1 MAVAGSTMVR
11 ASVLLPLLMLLACDR
26 RPATTAATAPSSQP
40 AARVSRIG
48 DHLLVEVTDL
58 TPGDTNRIPVRIS
71 EKGEI
76 RLPLIG
82 DLRVVDLTTDELE
95 KAIKK
100 AYADP
105 GIVRDVH
112 PSVKFED

>member
-1 MAVAGSTMVR
+1 MSVTRSAFVR
-11 ASVLLPLLMLLACDR
+11 VTVLLPFLALLACER
-26 RPATTAATAPSSQP
+26 RSATTAASAPSSQP

-48 DHLLVEVTDL
+48 DQLLVEVTDL
-58 TPGDTNRIPVRIS
+58 TPGDTNSIPVRIS
-71 EKGEI
+71 DRGEI

-82 DLRVVDLTTDELE
+82 DLKVVGLTAGELE

-105 GIVRDVH
+105 GIVHDVH
-112 PSVKFED
+112 PSVKF